1 MSGAP
6 RVREIV
12 PAERVRARIGELAVE
27 IATTL
32 RGEPSRPP
40 LFVVIAEGARRFA
53 DALLAAAAPHGL
65 AAETLVVRA
74 RRTDGQELKGVA
86 IDDFDALRCA
96 GRAVVIVD
104 DIADEGRTLEAV
116 RARVAASRPASLRA
130 AVLVSKHARR
140 RVAVPLDWVG
150 FDVADGWLVGFGMDL
165 DGRLRE
171 LDWLGVVEE

>member
-1 MSGAP
+1 VNGAP

-12 PAERVRARIGELAVE
+12 PAERVRARIGELAAE

-32 RGEPSRPP
+32 RAEQPP

-53 DALLAAAAPHGL
+53 DALLAAAVPHGL

-116 RARVAASRPASLRA
+116 RARVAESLPASVRT
-130 AVLVSKHARR
+130 AVLVSKKARR

>member
-1 MSGAP
+1 MTGTP
-6 RVREIV
+6 RVKEIV
-12 PAERVRARIGELAVE
+12 PAARVRARIGELAAA
-27 IATTL
+27 IAAAL
-32 RGEPSRPP
+32 RDERGPPP

-74 RRTDGQELKGVA
+74 RRTDGQELKGVT
-86 IDDFDALRCA
+86 IDDFDAARCA

-116 RARVAASRPASLRA
+116 RARVAAARPATVRT

-171 LDWLGVVEE
+171 LDWLGVVEG